1 VNGDHALEALAVADE
16 DGLPRLIVAV
26 LGAAEQFVGVR
37 AVARHG
43 GNLSVEAGQALRL
56 SEPFSA
62 LVSSYETNSAKRW
75 SDVTAN
81 SDFRKKNLVAQTEA
95 GPQPSAVV

>member
-1 VNGDHALEALAVADE
+1 MPSVGTLTGYCPARREWRKIVAMNCW
-16 DGLPRLIVAV
+16 LVVAV

-43 GNLSVEAGQALRL
+43 RDLSVEAGQASRL

-62 LVSSYETNSAKRW
+62 LLSSYQTNSGFARKYIART
-75 SDVTAN
+75 DVGRRP
-81 SDFRKKNLVAQTEA
+81 SGLV
-95 GPQPSAVV
+95 S